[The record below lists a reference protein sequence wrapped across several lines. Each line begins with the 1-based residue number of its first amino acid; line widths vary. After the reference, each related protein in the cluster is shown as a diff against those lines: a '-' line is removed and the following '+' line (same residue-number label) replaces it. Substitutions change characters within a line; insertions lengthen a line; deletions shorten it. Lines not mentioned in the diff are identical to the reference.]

1 MQCLKLLYFDGA
13 APQQICDRY
22 RAGPSRSATATA
34 PARARSHRHAH
45 AAMDGVPA
53 EGGEQAMPRSRDVSI
68 NVADLELAEAPG
80 GQPVMLGEIAGVQL
94 LVLLRHRH

>member
-1 MQCLKLLYFDGA
+1 
-13 APQQICDRY
+13 
-22 RAGPSRSATATA
+22 
-34 PARARSHRHAH
+34 
-45 AAMDGVPA
+45 MDGVPA